1 MRFFALQTAQFGWL
15 CDLRLGHLLRPVNHS
30 RRKSGTNCGP
40 HDSEKISPD
49 RKSIERKVGQG
60 SRARIESGLETSAV
74 EMKSDLSTAEKK

>member
-30 RRKSGTNCGP
+30 RRKSGTN
-40 HDSEKISPD
+40 SERLSPD

-60 SRARIESGLETSAV
+60 SRARIESGSETSAV

>member
-15 CDLRLGHLLRPVNHS
+15 CVVICSGPVNHS

-40 HDSEKISPD
+40 HDSERLFPD

-60 SRARIESGLETSAV
+60 SRARIESGSETSAV
-74 EMKSDLSTAEKK
+74 EMKSDLNTAEKK